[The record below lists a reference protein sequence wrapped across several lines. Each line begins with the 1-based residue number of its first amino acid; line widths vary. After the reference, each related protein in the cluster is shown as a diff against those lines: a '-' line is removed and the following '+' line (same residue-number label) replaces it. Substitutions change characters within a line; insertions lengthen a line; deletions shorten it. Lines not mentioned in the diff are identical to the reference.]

1 MRKNLYTKGN
11 LMKFSINICIMNI
24 KTIRLEILKGNLDW
38 ILLISLTM
46 KRKKNRI
53 LKLNR
58 IKKMR
63 MNLLIMGSLVMEAN
77 KLLIHR
83 SQVTWICLNRSKL
96 QILSWY
102 MMPLM
107 SLSKT
112 KSFGSESSIKSM
124 EMTCMKKLLKRVK
137 ISCQIQLFILE
148 KMWYQ
153 YLVNSLRN
161 R

>member
-1 MRKNLYTKGN
+1 
-11 LMKFSINICIMNI
+11 MKFSINICIMNI

-38 ILLISLTM
+38 TLLISLTM

-83 SQVTWICLNRSKL
+83 SQVTWTCLNRSKL

-107 SLSKT
+107 NLSKT

-137 ISCQIQLFILE
+137 TSCQIQLFILE
-148 KMWYQ
+148 KMSYQ

>member
-1 MRKNLYTKGN
+1 
-11 LMKFSINICIMNI
+11 MKFSINICIMNI

-77 KLLIHR
+77 KSHIHR
-83 SQVTWICLNRSKL
+83 SQVTWTCLNRSKL

-107 SLSKT
+107 NLSKT
-112 KSFGSESSIKSM
+112 KNFGSESSIKSM
-124 EMTCMKKLLKRVK
+124 EMTCMKKLLKRVRT
-137 ISCQIQLFILE
+137 SCQIQLFILE
-148 KMWYQ
+148 KMSYQ
-153 YLVNSLRN
+153 YLANSLRN

>member
-1 MRKNLYTKGN
+1 
-11 LMKFSINICIMNI
+11 MKFSINICIMNI

-38 ILLISLTM
+38 TLLILLTM

-77 KLLIHR
+77 KSHIHR
-83 SQVTWICLNRSKL
+83 SQVTWTCLNRNKL

-137 ISCQIQLFILE
+137 TSCQIQLFILE
-148 KMWYQ
+148 KMSFQ